1 MERTKRPE
9 LMQNFIASLRYLLE
23 GKRAE
28 SLAASEYCVE
38 HFPDPEAVFYMARQ
52 LVRLGETER
61 ALQVLADVLR
71 RGYLFSA
78 ALITDPWLSPL
89 RSTPAGDELLKRS
102 RQLEQEAELAFIEL
116 GGREMLGA

>member
-1 MERTKRPE
+1 MR
-9 LMQNFIASLRYLLE
+9 NFVASLRLLLE
-23 GKRAE
+23 GRRVESIAAAE
-28 SLAASEYCVE
+28 FCI
-38 HFPDPEAVFYMARQ
+38 HNFPDPEAVFYMARQ